1 MPPASSRALDVRPG
15 DEQAV
20 EQVEEWF
27 LEYQRTHDR
36 ELRERIILAYLGL
49 ADRLAARFRGSHGVA
64 AEDLIQAAR
73 VGLVSAVDRYDP
85 GRGSPFIVYGIAFI
99 NGELRRCLRDTSWR
113 VHVTRTLKELALQ
126 VVRARDLLTASL
138 QRSPTLAEIAD
149 HLDVTEEQV
158 AEALEAID
166 TRRQLSLDQPI
177 DESGTVSFG
186 ALLPAPAGE
195 IEVEDRLTL
204 PDLLD
209 DLSDL
214 ERRAVVLRFF
224 NDLKQ
229 KQIGAELGSP
239 RCTSHASCIVPC
251 AGCANSSRP
260 EPLGAGDHPADS
272 LTARHQHDRHPLAH
286 RWLVEMGWLRHRCQR
301 VA

>member
-224 NDLKQ
+224 NDLTQ
-229 KQIGAELGSP
+229 KQIGAELGY
-239 RCTSHASCIVPC
+239 TQMHV
-251 AGCANSSRP
+251 SRV
-260 EPLGAGDHPADS
+260 L
-272 LTARHQHDRHPLAH
+272 H
-286 RWLVEMGWLRHRCQR
+286 RALRRMREQLPP
-301 VA
+301 

>member
-1 MPPASSRALDVRPG
+1 MAQPTPDAQPDQDIEGTPMPLASSRALDVRPG

-64 AEDLIQAAR
+64 AEDLVQAAR

-85 GRGSPFIVYGIAFI
+85 GRGNPFIVYGIAFI

-195 IEVEDRLTL
+195 IEVEDRLAL

-209 DLSDL
+209 GLSDL

-229 KQIGAELGSP
+229 KQIGAELGY
-239 RCTSHASCIVPC
+239 TQMHV
-251 AGCANSSRP
+251 SRV
-260 EPLGAGDHPADS
+260 L
-272 LTARHQHDRHPLAH
+272 H
-286 RWLVEMGWLRHRCQR
+286 RALRRMREQLPP
-301 VA
+301 